1 MSNPRADAQAG
12 LRVACLAAAL
22 GVNGSLRSVELSGW
36 TWSELGNGCAL
47 PFLTLG
53 SSGLTSLCTVKVSES
68 LGASRSTGILVARQP
83 APHSWHLHLGLSH
96 SPCVRIQPL
105 GSSHLPQC
113 LAFLSPRAMLP
124 CLSLASHHATLF

>member
-53 SSGLTSLCTVKVSES
+53 SSGLTSLCTVKVRTPVGAGRGIGVS
-68 LGASRSTGILVARQP
+68 LMF
-83 APHSWHLHLGLSH
+83 
-96 SPCVRIQPL
+96 C
-105 GSSHLPQC
+105 
-113 LAFLSPRAMLP
+113 
-124 CLSLASHHATLF
+124 